1 MTDENTIQDPRE
13 RGPEGPF
20 PEQDQPYPGLEAEM
34 TPKPDYGEDSYR
46 GCDKLKDRVALIT
59 GGDSGIGRAI
69 ALAFAREGAD
79 VAISYLDEHE
89 DAHETVRVVE
99 EAGRKAVAYP
109 GDIQDEEFCKNL
121 IERTVEDLG
130 KIDIL
135 INNAAF
141 QSTHERFTDITTELW
156 QRAMRTNLDAMF
168 YLSKYALKR
177 MPEGGAIINTTSI
190 QAFQSSPELTHYATT
205 KGGIVSFTR
214 ALAKDA
220 IQQGVRVNAVAPGP
234 IWTPLIVS
242 TMDPEKYTTF
252 GENTPMGRA
261 GQPKEL
267 APAYVFLASN
277 DSSYITGEIIGV
289 TGGNPL

>member
-1 MTDENTIQDPRE
+1 VTDENTIQDPRQ

-20 PEQDQPYPGLEAEM
+20 PEQDQPYPGLEAAM
-34 TPKPDYGEDSYR
+34 MPKPDYGEDSYR

-59 GGDSGIGRAI
+59 GGDSGIGRAV

-89 DAHETVRVVE
+89 DAQETVRVVE

-141 QSTHERFTDITTELW
+141 QSIHERFTDITTELW

-220 IQQGVRVNAVAPGP
+220 IQRGVRVNAVAPGP

-289 TGGNPL
+289 MGGNPL

>member
-1 MTDENTIQDPRE
+1 
-13 RGPEGPF
+13 
-20 PEQDQPYPGLEAEM
+20 
-34 TPKPDYGEDSYR
+34 
-46 GCDKLKDRVALIT
+46 
-59 GGDSGIGRAI
+59 
-69 ALAFAREGAD
+69 
-79 VAISYLDEHE
+79 
-89 DAHETVRVVE
+89 ETVRVVE
-99 EAGRKAVAYP
+99 ASGRRAVAYP

-177 MPEGGAIINTTSI
+177 MPPEGGAIINTTSI

>member
-1 MTDENTIQDPRE
+1 VTDENTIQDPRE

-34 TPKPDYGEDSYR
+34 TPKPNYGEDSYR

-59 GGDSGIGRAI
+59 GGDSGIGRAV

-89 DAHETVRVVE
+89 DAQETVRVVE
-99 EAGRKAVAYP
+99 ASGRRAVAYP

-130 KIDIL
+130 KINIL